1 MNTVASLRTQGI
13 TAREA
18 CDALGVSAATFYRR
32 HQPQPL
38 RVARPRPSPP
48 RALPA
53 AEREHV
59 LEVLHSE
66 RFVDSSPAQVSA
78 TLGVVS
84 TLPVMRPPWLLAS
97 SPWDQPPPSNCR
109 STRNFRP
116 RLVLR
121 THAYN
126 LIQPHTK
133 IFCINLYRLL

>member
-32 HQPQPL
+32 GQPRPV
-38 RVARPRPSPP
+38 RVTRPRPSPP
-48 RALPA
+48 RTLPA

-78 TLGVVS
+78 TL
-84 TLPVMRPPWLLAS
+84 LDDDQKYLC
-97 SPWDQPPPSNCR
+97 SPRTMYRILDEAQESR
-109 STRNFRP
+109 SAAINAGARTTRSPNSWRRAP
-116 RLVLR
+116 IRSGSG
-121 THAYN
+121 T
-126 LIQPHTK
+126 
-133 IFCINLYRLL
+133 